1 VSAMPTKMLVA
12 ADTVAF
18 RSVRPG
24 DLDVL
29 LVERANEPFRGCWA
43 LPGGFVEEDEDLPQA
58 AARELSEETGLA
70 PAVMDQ
76 VGAWGTP
83 GRDPRG
89 RVVSA
94 VYLAVARPG
103 QDRAEGGDDAARAA
117 WHPVDGLPHL
127 AFDHAEI
134 VPAALRHLRRLC
146 ERTHAAFAFLGEP
159 FGEPDVAAVLG
170 ALGAREPGKSA
181 QRLLAAA
188 CVEAGGAAGAAT
200 WRLTTTSHLAPLRQS
215 VLMFSALDTF
225 GD

>member
-1 VSAMPTKMLVA
+1 VGAMPTKMLVA

-134 VPAALRHLRRLC
+134 VPGTCVGSARGLTRRSRSSGNRSGSRTLLRC
-146 ERTHAAFAFLGEP
+146 
-159 FGEPDVAAVLG
+159 
-170 ALGAREPGKSA
+170 
-181 QRLLAAA
+181 
-188 CVEAGGAAGAAT
+188 
-200 WRLTTTSHLAPLRQS
+200 WAPLRQS